1 MEYHYNVIFEWIG
14 WCFELTVSWGPANT
28 VSYDLMQKQ
37 SAMLLLPRL
46 FFIICGR
53 IYNKLDLRI
62 YDWVS
67 RCIKSAFCFEIYTV
81 NSRRIE
87 IK

>member
-1 MEYHYNVIFEWIG
+1 MEYHYSVIFEWVG

-46 FFIICGR
+46 FLLFVAEYIT
-53 IYNKLDLRI
+53 N
-62 YDWVS
+62 
-67 RCIKSAFCFEIYTV
+67 
-81 NSRRIE
+81 
-87 IK
+87 